1 MQQAVRYHAGLVM
14 SNSTQ
19 SARPPSKAITI
30 WLAAILAL
38 VAAIVLVGGLTR
50 LTESGLSITE
60 WKPVSGVIPPLSEAD
75 WQVELEKYRSTTQ
88 YQVVNKGMSLDQ
100 FKTIFWWEWGH
111 RILGRMIGLAVL
123 VPLLFFWLTGRL
135 QGVELRR
142 GLVLFGLVCAQ
153 GLMGWLMVVS
163 GLVGRLEVSQYRL
176 AAHLGLAFIIFAWTL
191 RMLMHRLQPASG
203 TRADKP
209 AMWLAG
215 LVFVQIL
222 LGALVAGLD
231 AGLTYNTWPMMDGKL
246 VPDGIMTMQ
255 PWWANFGE
263 NITTIQFQHRMIA
276 YLIAGFAVVVALR
289 AMRREVAAGSAMAVL
304 GVTGLQVVLGIVTLL
319 AGADGV
325 QPIALGAMHQ
335 LGALALFAV
344 SIVHV
349 HQTRVTQS
357 RSSRP
362 PLQFAAPAKT

>member
-1 MQQAVRYHAGLVM
+1 MQYAVRYHAVSVM

-19 SARPPSKAITI
+19 SARPASQAITI

-38 VAAIVLVGGLTR
+38 VASIVLVGGLTR

-60 WKPVSGVIPPLSEAD
+60 WKPVSGIIPPLSEAD

-88 YQVVNKGMSLDQ
+88 YQVLNKGMALDQ

-111 RILGRMIGLAVL
+111 RVLARVIGLAVL
-123 VPLLFFWLTGRL
+123 IPLMFFWLTGRL
-135 QGVELRR
+135 GGRELRDS
-142 GLVLFGLVCAQ
+142 LILFGLVCAQ

-176 AAHLGLAFIIFAWTL
+176 AAHLGLAFVIFAWTL
-191 RMLMHRLQPASG
+191 RMLMHRLQPAVG
-203 TRADKP
+203 GKADRP

-231 AGLTYNTWPMMDGKL
+231 AGLTYTTWPMMDGKL
-246 VPDGIMTMQ
+246 VPDGLMTMQ

-263 NITTIQFQHRMIA
+263 NITTIQFQHRMAA
-276 YLIAGFAVVVALR
+276 YLIVAVAMIVALR

-304 GVTGLQVVLGIVTLL
+304 GVTCVQVVLGIVTLL

-349 HQTRVTQS
+349 HQTRATQG
-357 RSSRP
+357 RP
-362 PLQFAAPAKT
+362 SHLPLQFAAPAKT